1 MLRTV
6 LISLFFFFSIGILYA
21 QLVNIESQRMKLDK
35 KQFKIRGNVNFNYS
49 NYNGSTLSQ
58 IGTAITTAFRI
69 KKDTTAIYFFTGSYN
84 LAKSKT
90 EDFRNSWFFHLR
102 YNKKLINPDNKKF
115 RDNFRLEAFI
125 QNQNNELQTIST
137 RNLIGAGIRWK
148 FIDYR
153 YKQPVQSSWELF
165 SRTVNKFKLE
175 SFKAYFG
182 NSYMYEIEKVNST
195 GQEFRNSRNNSYLSL
210 TANFTSLEIIN
221 TVYFQPLYSDFSNF
235 RIFEQ
240 LQMDIPFSEVFSF
253 SVVFNYFYNSFS
265 PSEIKDYNSNI
276 NFGLSFRK

>member
-1 MLRTV
+1 MPKHFYV
-6 LISLFFFFSIGILYA
+6 LIFFLFYFGSIQA

-35 KQFKIRGNVNFNYS
+35 KKFKIRGNINFSYS

-58 IGTAITTAFRI
+58 IGTALTTAFRF

-102 YNKKLINPDNKKF
+102 YNKKLINPDNKSF

-125 QNQNNELQTIST
+125 QNQNNELQVIST
-137 RNLIGAGIRWK
+137 RNLLGAGIRWK
-148 FIDYR
+148 FIDYQ
-153 YKQPVQSSWELF
+153 YTQTIQPSWELL
-165 SRTVNKFKLE
+165 SVTESKFRLE

-182 NSYMYEIEKVNST
+182 NSYMYEIEKVKST

-210 TANFTSLEIIN
+210 TANFTNLEIIN
-221 TVYFQPLYSDFSNF
+221 TIYFQPLYSDFSNF

-240 LQMDIPFSEVFSF
+240 LQIDIPFSEVISF

-265 PSEIKDYNSNI
+265 PNEVKDYDSNI